1 MLLGCKEGRMS
12 TLSHGDLTESTQYEE
27 REKPICLVD
36 PLARFVAVL
45 LDKS

>member
-1 MLLGCKEGRMS
+1 MS
-12 TLSHGDLTESTQYEE
+12 TFSHGDLTESTQYEE